1 MNQQLAI
8 TYLLGSVTYGGLL
21 FLLTSGFCL
30 IFGIM
35 RVPNL
40 AHGSLFM
47 LGAYVGVAALRSGAP
62 FAVALLAAGG
72 AAAALG
78 AIFEAAVL
86 RRVAGDEMREVLAT
100 IGLAFVVG
108 DGILAVWGGN
118 PYRAQAPLALRKSLQ
133 LFGAVF
139 PAYRVAVLAIAV
151 VSAALLWLLIERTR
165 MGARLRAGVDDL
177 EMTRALG
184 VSAPALFTSAFALGS
199 FLAGVAGA
207 LAAPIVSAYPGLD
220 FDILPLALVVVILG
234 GMGSLAGAFVA
245 SFVVGGLYIVG
256 PVLLPE
262 LSYVILFLPMAITM
276 ALRPQGILGRS
287 AR

>member
-86 RRVAGDEMREVLAT
+86 RRVAGDEMRQVLAT

-207 LAAPIVSAYPGLD
+207 LAAPIISAYPGLD

>member
-1 MNQQLAI
+1 MFGQVAV
-8 TYLLGSVTYGGLL
+8 TYLLGSLTYGGLL

-47 LGAYVGVAALRSGAP
+47 VGAYVGVAALRSGAP
-62 FAVALLAAGG
+62 FPFALLAAGG
-72 AAAALG
+72 AAAAIG

-86 RRVAGDEMREVLAT
+86 RRVAGDENAQVLAT
-100 IGLAFVVG
+100 IGLAFLVG
-108 DGILAVWGGN
+108 DGVLMVWGGN
-118 PYRAQAPLALRKSLQ
+118 PYRAQAPHAVQASLRM
-133 LFGAVF
+133 FGAVF
-139 PAYRVAVLAIAV
+139 PAYRVAVLAVAI
-151 VSAALLWLLIERTR
+151 VSGGLLWLLIERTR
-165 MGARLRAGVDDL
+165 LGAMLRAGVDDL

-184 VSAPALFTSAFALGS
+184 VSAQALFTGVFALGS

-234 GMGSLAGAFVA
+234 GMGSLAGTFVA

-256 PVLLPE
+256 PVLFPE
-262 LSYVILFLPMAITM
+262 LAYVILFLPMAITM
-276 ALRPQGILGRS
+276 AVRPQGILGRS
-287 AR
+287 AQ

>member
-1 MNQQLAI
+1 MNQQMAI
-8 TYLLGSVTYGGLL
+8 TYLLGSLTYGGLL

-47 LGAYVGVAALRSGAP
+47 VGAYVGVAALRAGVP
-62 FAVALLAAGG
+62 FALALLAAGG
-72 AAAALG
+72 AAAILG

-86 RRVAGDEMREVLAT
+86 RRIAGDENAQVLAT

-118 PYRAQAPLALRKSLQ
+118 PYRAQAPHALQ
-133 LFGAVF
+133 LSFRMFGAVF
-139 PAYRVAVLAIAV
+139 PAYRVAVLVIAV
-151 VSAALLWLLIERTR
+151 LSAALLWLLIERTR
-165 MGARLRAGVDDL
+165 IGARLRAGVDDL
-177 EMTRALG
+177 QMTRALG
-184 VSAPALFTSAFALGS
+184 ISAPALFTGVFALGS

-234 GMGSLAGAFVA
+234 GMGSLAGAFAA

-256 PVLLPE
+256 PVMLPE
-262 LSYVILFLPMAITM
+262 LAYVVLFLPMAIVM
-276 ALRPQGILGRS
+276 AIRPQGILGRS
-287 AR
+287 AP

>member
-86 RRVAGDEMREVLAT
+86 RRVAGDEMRQVLAT